1 MDNKLTIKTYLQFI
15 SIKNYFHAQ
24 FVFSEKKVIN
34 SYKDIL
40 NCNKTTYTDDRI
52 FHLKNGNEIA
62 ISIF

>member
-15 SIKNYFHAQ
+15 SIKNYFQAQ

-34 SYKDIL
+34 SYNDIL